1 MGLFNDKQISQ
12 TPGNVGQQGPPGI
25 GFKMTSHGNY
35 DMDNKILFNVKTQD
49 DVPYDSDYNTIKK
62 DYESVVNKEYLKNN
76 FLKRDSKT
84 QTFFDLKGYSIQN
97 SEVYDPNSW
106 NDKTITNKQYVDM
119 KDDLKADKTDLNK
132 KADLETSDEQTFKS
146 IINVPDFDSGY
157 SNMMNV
163 MNKRYI
169 DQKLDM
175 KTNVVQSL
183 KSRLQ
188 VPNFNINSNNER
200 DVPNIKY
207 ISLKYLNKETGGQLQ
222 NSILFNSFHTDI
234 KRQIYYL
241 GKPLYNTSATN
252 KEYVDSEL
260 QNKADS
266 NKVMLIDGTQA
277 MEADLDMGGYI
288 IKNITEPKF
297 DSDGVNKKYLVDY
310 IGKSHIQ
317 SINSENKF
325 KYIMNDPKSQISD
338 ENDVELGDTIT
349 FNNSPHKINKNVID
363 MKLLLDNSKGYY
375 SSRIGFNLF
384 LLSNSDYT
392 CCIEIMWLNDNID
405 PDSISIDGSSSIE
418 SIHNINRKT
427 FKKEKYVRL
436 ICQFT
441 KSQNIGNNYLYIDMI
456 FKMKSG
462 SSYDQKLQTYL
473 IIYGIYGNQSNIE
486 PSIYDQIYYILNDEL
501 FFNNNIDMNKKQI
514 NNLKD
519 ATNHNQAVNL
529 KQLLNHF
536 ESFKIILESKTTEL
550 ETKIKNEFE
559 NKMKNSY
566 EEIFE
571 TYFDITDANNFIV
584 DDTYGAEVKYVKCQN
599 DNGFIV
605 TEYMKDDF
613 DLSLFNKQSGT
624 VLNGSV
630 ISLSKTISTNKYTIF
645 ISFKHNTTF
654 TDPTKNLVGFGGITN
669 EKKFTYSDPR
679 YSINNQKLI
688 IDNQND
694 NNHQLSVLSQYQ
706 NKNLFIWIMKNGNNV
721 RYGLVNGAYL
731 DKTVNVRS
739 VTTRNIIIELPYK
752 IKRIGIS
759 TNAYSFSSKEFN
771 KICFLEKGNGVY
783 FI

>member
-12 TPGNVGQQGPPGI
+12 TPDVVGQQGPQGV
-25 GFKMTSHGNY
+25 GFKLTTHGNY

-49 DVPYDSDYNTIKK
+49 DVPDDSDYNTIKK

-97 SEVYDPNSW
+97 SEVYDSNSW

-119 KDDLKADKTDLNK
+119 KDDLKADKTELNK
-132 KADLETSDEQTFKS
+132 KADLSTNDEQTFKS
-146 IINVPDFDSGY
+146 IINVPDFDPGY
-157 SNMMNV
+157 SNMSNV
-163 MNKRYI
+163 MNKKYI

-175 KTNVVQSL
+175 KTTILQKL

-188 VPNFNINSNNER
+188 VPDFDGSKTNQS
-200 DVPNIKY
+200 DVPNLKY
-207 ISLKYLNKETGGQLQ
+207 LSLKYLNKEAGGQLQ
-222 NSILFNSFHTDI
+222 NSILFNSFHPDE

-297 DSDGVNKKYLVDY
+297 DSDCVNKKYLVDY

-501 FFNNNIDMNKKQI
+501 FFNNNINMNKKQI

-605 TEYMKDDF
+605 TGYMKDDF
-613 DLSLFNKQSGT
+613 DLSLFDKQLGT
-624 VLNGSV
+624 VLNRSV

-654 TDPTKNLVGFGGITN
+654 TDATKNLVGFGGVTN
-669 EKKFTYSDPR
+669 DKKFTYSDPR

-706 NKNLFIWIMKNGNNV
+706 NKNLFMWIMKNGNNV

>member
-12 TPGNVGQQGPPGI
+12 TPDVVGQQGPQGV
-25 GFKMTSHGNY
+25 GFKLTTHGNY

-49 DVPYDSDYNTIKK
+49 DVPDDSDYNTIKK

-97 SEVYDPNSW
+97 SEVYDSNSW

-119 KDDLKADKTDLNK
+119 KDDLKADKTELNK
-132 KADLETSDEQTFKS
+132 KADLSTNDEQTFKS
-146 IINVPDFDSGY
+146 IINVPDFDPGY
-157 SNMMNV
+157 SNMSNV
-163 MNKRYI
+163 MNKKYI

-175 KTNVVQSL
+175 KTTILQKL

-188 VPNFNINSNNER
+188 VPDFDGSKTNQS
-200 DVPNIKY
+200 DVPNLKY
-207 ISLKYLNKETGGQLQ
+207 LSLKYLNKEAGGQLQ
-222 NSILFNSFHTDI
+222 NSILFNSFHPDKKI
-234 KRQIYYL
+234 QIYYL

-462 SSYDQKLQTYL
+462 SFYDQKLQTYL

-486 PSIYDQIYYILNDEL
+486 PSIYDQIYYI
-501 FFNNNIDMNKKQI
+501 
-514 NNLKD
+514 
-519 ATNHNQAVNL
+519 
-529 KQLLNHF
+529 
-536 ESFKIILESKTTEL
+536 
-550 ETKIKNEFE
+550 KIKNEFE

-613 DLSLFNKQSGT
+613 DLSLFNKQLGT

-654 TDPTKNLVGFGGITN
+654 TDATKNLVGFGGITN

-706 NKNLFIWIMKNGNNV
+706 NKNLFMWIMKNGNNV

>member
-12 TPGNVGQQGPPGI
+12 TPDVVSQQGPPGI
-25 GFKMTSHGNY
+25 GFKLESDGNY
-35 DMDNKILFNVKTQD
+35 DMDQKKIFNLETQD
-49 DVPYDSDYNTIKK
+49 DVPNDSDYETIKK
-62 DYESVVNKEYLKNN
+62 DYKSVPNKEYLNN
-76 FLKRDSKT
+76 HFLKRNKNGV
-84 QTFFDLKGYSIQN
+84 FYDLKGFSIQN
-97 SEVYDPNSW
+97 SEVYDPNTW
-106 NDKTITNKQYVDM
+106 DNKTITNKEYVDLR
-119 KDDLKADKTDLNK
+119 DNLKADKTDLDK
-132 KADLETSDEQTFKS
+132 KADLTTNNEQTFKS
-146 IINVPDFDSGY
+146 IINVPDFDPGY
-157 SNMMNV
+157 SNMTNV
-163 MNKRYI
+163 MNKKYI

-175 KTNVVQSL
+175 KTTVLQKI

-188 VPNFNINSNNER
+188 VPDYDGSYTNQK
-200 DVPNIKY
+200 DVPNLKY
-207 ISLKYLNKETGGQLQ
+207 LSLKYLNKEAGGQLQ
-222 NSILFNSFHTDI
+222 NSILFNSFHTDE
-234 KRQIYYL
+234 KKQIYYL

-501 FFNNNIDMNKKQI
+501 FFNNNINMNRKQI

-519 ATNHNQAVNL
+519 ATNNNQAVNL

-613 DLSLFNKQSGT
+613 DLSLFNKQLGT

-654 TDPTKNLVGFGGITN
+654 TDATKNLVGFGGITN
-669 EKKFTYSDPR
+669 DKKFTYSDPR

-706 NKNLFIWIMKNGNNV
+706 NKNLFMWIMKNGNNV

>member
-12 TPGNVGQQGPPGI
+12 TPDVVGQQGPQGV
-25 GFKMTSHGNY
+25 GFKLTTHGNY

-49 DVPYDSDYNTIKK
+49 DVPDDSDYNTIKK

-119 KDDLKADKTDLNK
+119 KDDLKADKTELNK
-132 KADLETSDEQTFKS
+132 KADLSTNDEQTFKS
-146 IINVPDFDSGY
+146 IINVPDFDPGY
-157 SNMMNV
+157 SNMTNV

-175 KTNVVQSL
+175 KTTVLQTL
-183 KSRLQ
+183 KSRVQ
-188 VPNFNINSNNER
+188 VSNYDVSSSNES
-200 DVPNIKY
+200 DVVNIKY
-207 ISLKYLNKETGGQLQ
+207 LSAKYLNKETGGQLQ

-266 NKVMLIDGTQA
+266 NKVMLIDGTQT

-501 FFNNNIDMNKKQI
+501 FFNNNINMNRKQI

-519 ATNHNQAVNL
+519 ATNNNQAVNL

-599 DNGFIV
+599 DNGFII

-613 DLSLFNKQSGT
+613 DLALFNKQLGT

-654 TDPTKNLVGFGGITN
+654 TDATKNLVGFGGITN

-706 NKNLFIWIMKNGNNV
+706 NKNLFMWIMKNGNNV
-721 RYGLVNGAYL
+721 RYGLVNGSYL

>member
-12 TPGNVGQQGPPGI
+12 TPGGAVQQGPRGPQGV

-49 DVPYDSDYNTIKK
+49 DVPDDSDYNTIKK
-62 DYESVVNKEYLKNN
+62 DYESVVNKKNN

-146 IINVPDFDSGY
+146 IINVPDFDPGY
-157 SNMMNV
+157 SNMTNV
-163 MNKRYI
+163 MNKKYI

-188 VPNFNINSNNER
+188 VPNFDINSNNER

-207 ISLKYLNKETGGQLQ
+207 LSSKYLNKDIGGQLQ
-222 NSILFNSFHTDI
+222 DSILFNSFHPDK

-241 GKPLYNTSATN
+241 SQPLYKSSATN
-252 KEYVDSEL
+252 KEYVDSEI
-260 QNKADS
+260 QKVIFNTS
-266 NKVMLIDGTQA
+266 NVVLIDGSNI
-277 MEADLDMGGYI
+277 MSGDLDMGNNKI
-288 IKNITEPKF
+288 ISLEKPTNDT
-297 DSDGVNKKYLVDY
+297 DAVNKKYVD
-310 IGKSHIQ
+310 
-317 SINSENKF
+317 
-325 KYIMNDPKSQISD
+325 SQISKTIGTAND
-338 ENDVELGDTIT
+338 ENAFRYIMEYHNSQLTEENDVELGDIKKY
-349 FNNSPHKINKNVID
+349 NLSPHQINKNTID
-363 MKLLLDNSKGYY
+363 MNLLLDTSKGYY
-375 SSRIGFNLF
+375 SSRIGVNLYP
-384 LLSNSDYT
+384 LSNDDYT
-392 CCIEIMWLNDNID
+392 LCFELMWISSDVESIFLN
-405 PDSISIDGSSSIE
+405 GVSSIE
-418 SIHNINRKT
+418 TVHNVKKKTLFSRK
-427 FKKEKYVRL
+427 YSRL

-441 KSQNIGNNYLYIDMI
+441 KSQNAYNNYLFIDI
-456 FKMKSG
+456 EIKLNAG
-462 SSYDQKLQTYL
+462 VSYPSKFQTYF
-473 IIYGIYGNQSNIE
+473 IIYGVVSLQSDINPGLYDALYFIE
-486 PSIYDQIYYILNDEL
+486 NGFVY
-501 FFNNNIDMNKKQI
+501 FNKEIDMQGNKIVGLGDNI
-514 NNLKD
+514 NND
-519 ATNHNQAVNL
+519 SGAVNL
-529 KQLLNHF
+529 KQLNTAI
-536 ESFKIILESKTTEL
+536 STSKKDINDSTVTL
-550 ETKIKNEFE
+550 
-559 NKMKNSY
+559 MKVLQPKSY
-566 EEIFE
+566 YTEIFE
-571 TYFDITDANNFIV
+571 TYFDITDPNNFIV

-599 DNGFIV
+599 DNGYIT

-613 DLSLFNKQSGT
+613 DLSLFDKQLGT

-654 TDPTKNLVGFGGITN
+654 TDATKNLVGFGGITN
-669 EKKFTYSDPR
+669 DKKFTYSDPR

-731 DKTVNVRS
+731 DKNVNVRS

-771 KICFLEKGNGVY
+771 KICFLEKADGVY

>member
-12 TPGNVGQQGPPGI
+12 TPDVVGQQGPQGV
-25 GFKMTSHGNY
+25 GFKLTTHGNY

-49 DVPYDSDYNTIKK
+49 DVPDDSDYNTIKK

-76 FLKRDSKT
+76 FLKRDNKT

-119 KDDLKADKTDLNK
+119 KDNLKADKTDLDK
-132 KADLETSDEQTFKS
+132 KADLTTNNEQTFKS
-146 IINVPDFDSGY
+146 IINVPDFDQGY
-157 SNMMNV
+157 SNMTNV
-163 MNKRYI
+163 MNKKYI

-288 IKNITEPKF
+288 IKNITVPKF
-297 DSDGVNKKYLVDY
+297 DSDCVNKKYLVDY

-338 ENDVELGDTIT
+338 ENDVELGDTIN
-349 FNNSPHKINKNVID
+349 FNNSPHKINKYVID

-501 FFNNNIDMNKKQI
+501 FFNNNINMNKKQI

-550 ETKIKNEFE
+550 ETKIKNKFE

-654 TDPTKNLVGFGGITN
+654 TDATKNLVGFGGITN

-706 NKNLFIWIMKNGNNV
+706 NKNLFMWIMKNGNNV

>member
-12 TPGNVGQQGPPGI
+12 TPDVVGQQGPQGV
-25 GFKMTSHGNY
+25 GFKLTTHGNY

-49 DVPYDSDYNTIKK
+49 DVPDDSDYNTIKK
-62 DYESVVNKEYLKNN
+62 DYESAVNKEYLKNN

-97 SEVYDPNSW
+97 SEVYDSNSW

-119 KDDLKADKTDLNK
+119 KDDLKADKTELNK
-132 KADLETSDEQTFKS
+132 KADLSTNDEQTFKS
-146 IINVPDFDSGY
+146 IINVPDFDPGY
-157 SNMMNV
+157 SNMSNV
-163 MNKRYI
+163 MNKKYI

-175 KTNVVQSL
+175 KTTILQKL

-188 VPNFNINSNNER
+188 VPDFDGSKTNQS
-200 DVPNIKY
+200 DVPNLKY
-207 ISLKYLNKETGGQLQ
+207 LSLKYLNKETSGQLQ
-222 NSILFNSFHTDI
+222 NSLLFNSFHPDE

-241 GKPLYNTSATN
+241 GTPLYKTSAVN
-252 KEYVDSEL
+252 KEYIDNQL
-260 QNKADS
+260 LNKADT
-266 NKVMLIDGTQA
+266 NKVLLLDGTQI
-277 MEADLDMGGYI
+277 MEDDLDMGGYI
-288 IKNITEPKF
+288 IKNIKEPKF
-297 DSDGVNKKYLVDY
+297 DSDCVNKKYLVDY

-363 MKLLLDNSKGYY
+363 MKLLLDTSKGYY

-392 CCIEIMWLNDNID
+392 CCIEIIWLNDNID

-501 FFNNNIDMNKKQI
+501 FFNNNINMNKKQI

-613 DLSLFNKQSGT
+613 DLSLFDKQLGT
-624 VLNGSV
+624 V
-630 ISLSKTISTNKYTIF
+630 
-645 ISFKHNTTF
+645 
-654 TDPTKNLVGFGGITN
+654 
-669 EKKFTYSDPR
+669 
-679 YSINNQKLI
+679 
-688 IDNQND
+688 
-694 NNHQLSVLSQYQ
+694 
-706 NKNLFIWIMKNGNNV
+706 
-721 RYGLVNGAYL
+721 
-731 DKTVNVRS
+731 
-739 VTTRNIIIELPYK
+739 
-752 IKRIGIS
+752 
-759 TNAYSFSSKEFN
+759 
-771 KICFLEKGNGVY
+771 
-783 FI
+783 

>member
-12 TPGNVGQQGPPGI
+12 TPDVVGQQGPQGV
-25 GFKMTSHGNY
+25 GFKLTTHGNY

-49 DVPYDSDYNTIKK
+49 DVPDDSDYNTIKK
-62 DYESVVNKEYLKNN
+62 DYESAVNKEYLKNN

-132 KADLETSDEQTFKS
+132 KADLSTYDEQTFKS

-157 SNMMNV
+157 SNMTNV
-163 MNKRYI
+163 MNKKYI

-200 DVPNIKY
+200 DVPNVKY
-207 ISLKYLNKETGGQLQ
+207 ISLKYLNKEKGGQLQ

-288 IKNITEPKF
+288 IKNIAEPKF

-338 ENDVELGDTIT
+338 ENDVELGDSIT

-462 SSYDQKLQTYL
+462 SSYDQKLHTYL

-501 FFNNNIDMNKKQI
+501 FFNNNINMNKKQI

-613 DLSLFNKQSGT
+613 DLSLFDKQLGT

-645 ISFKHNTTF
+645 ISFKHNTAF
-654 TDPTKNLVGFGGITN
+654 TDASKNLVGFGGITN
-669 EKKFTYSDPR
+669 DKKFTYSDPR

-706 NKNLFIWIMKNGNNV
+706 NKNIFIWIMKNGNNV

>member
-12 TPGNVGQQGPPGI
+12 TPDVVGQQGPQGV
-25 GFKMTSHGNY
+25 GFKLTTHGNY

-49 DVPYDSDYNTIKK
+49 DVPDDSDYNTIKK

-97 SEVYDPNSW
+97 SEDYDSNSW

-119 KDDLKADKTDLNK
+119 KDDLKADKTELNK
-132 KADLETSDEQTFKS
+132 KADLSTNDEQTFKS
-146 IINVPDFDSGY
+146 IINVPDFDPGY
-157 SNMMNV
+157 SNMSNV
-163 MNKRYI
+163 MNKKYI

-175 KTNVVQSL
+175 KTTILQKL

-188 VPNFNINSNNER
+188 VPDFDGSKTNQS
-200 DVPNIKY
+200 DVPNLKY
-207 ISLKYLNKETGGQLQ
+207 LSLKYLNKEAGGQLQ
-222 NSILFNSFHTDI
+222 NSILFNSFHPDE

-277 MEADLDMGGYI
+277 MEGDLDMGGYI

-363 MKLLLDNSKGYY
+363 MKLLLDNSKGYF

-392 CCIEIMWLNDNID
+392 CCIEIMWFNDNID

-462 SSYDQKLQTYL
+462 SSYDQKIQTYL

-501 FFNNNIDMNKKQI
+501 FFNNNINMNKKQI

-613 DLSLFNKQSGT
+613 DLSLFDKQLGT

-645 ISFKHNTTF
+645 ISFKHNTAF
-654 TDPTKNLVGFGGITN
+654 TDASKNLVGFGGITN
-669 EKKFTYSDPR
+669 DKKFTYSDPR

-706 NKNLFIWIMKNGNNV
+706 NKNLFMWIMKNGNNV
-721 RYGLVNGAYL
+721 RYGLVNGAYI
-731 DKTVNVRS
+731 DQNVNVRN
-739 VTTRNIIIELPYK
+739 VNTRNIIIELPYK

-771 KICFLEKGNGVY
+771 KICFLEKADGVY

>member
-12 TPGNVGQQGPPGI
+12 TPDVVGQQGPQGV
-25 GFKMTSHGNY
+25 GFKLTTHGNY

-49 DVPYDSDYNTIKK
+49 DVPDDSDYNTIKK
-62 DYESVVNKEYLKNN
+62 DYESAVNKEYLKNN

-132 KADLETSDEQTFKS
+132 KADLSTNDEQTFKS
-146 IINVPDFDSGY
+146 IINVPDFDPGY
-157 SNMMNV
+157 SNMTNV

-169 DQKLDM
+169 DRKLDM
-175 KTNVVQSL
+175 RTNVTQSL
-183 KSRLQ
+183 NGRLQ
-188 VPNFNINSNNER
+188 VPNFNVNVNSEK
-200 DVPNIKY
+200 DVPNIQY

-252 KEYVDSEL
+252 KAYVDSEL

-436 ICQFT
+436 ICKFT

-501 FFNNNIDMNKKQI
+501 FFNNNINMNKKQI

-519 ATNHNQAVNL
+519 PTNHNQAVNL

-613 DLSLFNKQSGT
+613 DLSLFDKQLGT

-630 ISLSKTISTNKYTIF
+630 ISLSKTISSNKYTIF
-645 ISFKHNTTF
+645 ISFKHNTAF
-654 TDPTKNLVGFGGITN
+654 TDASKNLVGFGGITN
-669 EKKFTYSDPR
+669 DKKFTYSDPR

-706 NKNLFIWIMKNGNNV
+706 NKNLFMWIMKNGNNV
-721 RYGLVNGAYL
+721 RYGLVNGAYI
-731 DKTVNVRS
+731 DQNVNVRN
-739 VTTRNIIIELPYK
+739 VNTRNIIIELPYK

-771 KICFLEKGNGVY
+771 KICFLEKADGVY